1 LTAEVAPAGPATP
14 KLAVI
19 SPDHG
24 TASTLVTV
32 SGGGCVGEGA
42 GVRLFIT
49 APDGVETSGYGGEA
63 SADGTWSYPGA
74 TYPNQVVGRYT
85 FGPKCVRGDTTVIFA
100 YQPVFY
106 SMAAMATV
114 PPGGSPLPSGNLPV
128 NG

>member
-1 LTAEVAPAGPATP
+1 M
-14 KLAVI
+14 
-19 SPDHG
+19 
-24 TASTLVTV
+24 
-32 SGGGCVGEGA
+32 GEGA

-63 SADGTWSYPGA
+63 SADGSWSYPGA

-85 FGPKCVRGDTTVIFA
+85 FGPKCVRGGTTVIFA

-106 SMAAMATV
+106 SMAAMATM
-114 PPGGSPLPSGNLPV
+114 PPGGSPPPSGGNLSV